1 MTEAHPASTTT
12 PRYLTGDKAGLR
24 EFLDKFDVGSPS
36 PQKKAIFAR
45 GLFINQFSPTGLS
58 LRLRRSH
65 FSPGVLWSGDHV
77 FPGTVDTLELLRKNG
92 KQVVFVTNNSTKSRA
107 DYLKKLESL
116 GIPSNVEEIFS
127 SSYSSAIYISRI
139 LQLPE
144 NQRKVYV
151 IGESGIEQEL
161 RSESVPFIGGTD
173 PAYRRDIQP
182 EDYKHI
188 AAGDPSI
195 LDPEVGVVLV
205 GLDFHLNYFKLAL
218 AYHYV
223 KRGAVFLA
231 TNVDSTLPNSGTLFP
246 GAGSM
251 SAPLIMMLGR
261 DPVALGKP
269 SQAMMDAIEGK
280 FHFDRSRACMVGDRV
295 NTDIRFGIEGQLGGT
310 LGVLTGVSSKE
321 EFVSGSV
328 QPLAYLDKL
337 SDLLDAEQ

>member
-24 EFLDKFDVGSPS
+24 EFLDKFDV
-36 PQKKAIFAR
+36 F
-45 GLFINQFSPTGLS
+45 LFDCD
-58 LRLRRSH
+58 
-65 FSPGVLWSGDHV
+65 GVLWSGDHV

-127 SSYSSAIYISRI
+127 SSYSSSIYISRI

-161 RSESVPFIGGTD
+161 RSENVPFIGGTD

-182 EDYKHI
+182 EDYKRI

-328 QPLAYLDKL
+328 RPLAYLDKL
-337 SDLLDAEQ
+337 SDLLGAEQ